1 MITTTDTQRVHHS
14 ITESLNKIEENSVE
28 LLFEPTQ
35 QVVAEVNEEHK
46 LTNIIANT
54 NKVEFDNAI
63 ASKLSNYCIQLS
75 EIMQQKY
82 SDNEAAEYFLEL
94 GNNKEKL
101 LSIIKPILE
110 KLKVYQQLS
119 DAPNDKIKHNK
130 IKPEEE
136 IKKCISS
143 TKEKKQ
149 KLEELKENEKKNDD
163 DLKKKNG
170 ELTSIK
176 ESI

>member
-46 LTNIIANT
+46 LTNIIVNT
-54 NKVEFDNAI
+54 NKVEFDHAV

-94 GNNKEKL
+94 GNNK
-101 LSIIKPILE
+101 
-110 KLKVYQQLS
+110 
-119 DAPNDKIKHNK
+119 
-130 IKPEEE
+130 
-136 IKKCISS
+136 
-143 TKEKKQ
+143 
-149 KLEELKENEKKNDD
+149 
-163 DLKKKNG
+163 
-170 ELTSIK
+170 
-176 ESI
+176 